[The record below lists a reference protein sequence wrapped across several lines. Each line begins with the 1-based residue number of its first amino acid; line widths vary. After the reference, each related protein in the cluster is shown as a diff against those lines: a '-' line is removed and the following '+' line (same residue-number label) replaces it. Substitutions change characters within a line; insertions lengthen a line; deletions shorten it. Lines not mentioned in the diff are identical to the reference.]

1 MLNTY
6 LPFSDHK
13 SVISPDKALPN
24 SIMVFDDI
32 VCEKQDCVKAHYGI
46 GRHKNFDCFYLCQSY
61 AKVPKHLI
69 RDNVNLLAIFRQD
82 DVNLK
87 HIYDDHVNTDM
98 SYNRFKELSGKCWG
112 EDNYGFLV
120 IDKDRALNEGRY
132 RKGFDSFIINMRDN

>member
-1 MLNTY
+1 M
-6 LPFSDHK
+6 
-13 SVISPDKALPN
+13 
-24 SIMVFDDI
+24 
-32 VCEKQDCVKAHYGI
+32 
-46 GRHKNFDCFYLCQSY
+46 GRHKNVDCFYLCQSY

-112 EDNYGFLV
+112 KDNYGFLV
-120 IDKDRALNEGRY
+120 IDKDGALNDGRY